1 MSNKSLTI
9 RRIVIFC
16 ALAFLPLIIVTPLLN
31 MYYGEFIFVSEKAAV
46 GSYVFGLLGMMSPAA
61 ANLLTRLITKEGMK
75 NSFLALDLK
84 GKGRYYAASVL
95 TVLAEGLLGIILF
108 CVFFMN
114 GMSLT
119 EIFPAEGLSDKS
131 ATILFQISYSVVVF
145 FPAFGEEFG
154 WRGYLMPKLCK
165 VMSKP
170 AAVVVGGVIWGLWHA
185 PLTISGHNF
194 GVDYPLYPW
203 LGILMMCIICVAE
216 NAFLTLLTERTGS
229 VFPAS
234 FYHMVNNNCAIPT
247 IIGIFGSEAAISTA
261 NNIPSIQAALMILF
275 IPLAVVGT
283 VSFILILRK
292 GRAHERSI

>member
-31 MYYGEFIFVSEKAAV
+31 MYYGELIFVSEKAAV
-46 GSYVFGLLGMMSPAA
+46 GSYVFGLLGMMSPAV

-114 GMSLT
+114 GMNFT

-131 ATILFQISYSVVVF
+131 ATLLLQISYSVVVF

-154 WRGYLMPKLCK
+154 WRGYLMPKLCE

-170 AAVVVGGVIWGLWHA
+170 AAVVIGGVIWGLWHA

-283 VSFILILRK
+283 VSFILFLRK
-292 GRAHERSI
+292 GRAHERTI

>member
-16 ALAFLPLIIVTPLLN
+16 VLAFLPLIIVTPLLN
-31 MYYGEFIFVSEKAAV
+31 MYYGELIFVSEKAAV

-114 GMSLT
+114 GMNFT

-131 ATILFQISYSVVVF
+131 ATLLLQISYSVVVF

-154 WRGYLMPKLCK
+154 WRGYLMPKLCE

-170 AAVVVGGVIWGLWHA
+170 EAVVIGGVIWGLWHA

-194 GVDYPLYPW
+194 GIDYPLYPW

-283 VSFILILRK
+283 VSFILLLRK
-292 GRAHERSI
+292 GRAHERTI